1 MRLGTY
7 ILMHRANGW
16 QRAGGPDG
24 CPGDRP
30 SQFVVLPISADH
42 LDPKLVTLPGL
53 SSSSHQSST
62 EPPLLPPP
70 PTLCRVH
77 RLSEPFCTRVVFVL
91 IWWRDVHFVINTFYD
106 DFLYVRFIN
115 KIKLF
120 LNHDPLIKNN
130 RWKRWAMHYL
140 LLLQTYLFQYSTII
154 VTASMY
160 WNSVVHCDVKWS
172 AKRCK

>member
-1 MRLGTY
+1 MADSELGGRMGVPGIAPLNLWFCQSAPITWTQNSWHSLVY
-7 ILMHRANGW
+7 RHHRINHP
-16 QRAGGPDG
+16 QN
-24 CPGDRP
+24 
-30 SQFVVLPISADH
+30 
-42 LDPKLVTLPGL
+42 
-53 SSSSHQSST
+53 
-62 EPPLLPPP
+62 PPPLPPP
-70 PTLCRVH
+70 PSLCRVH

-140 LLLQTYLFQYSTII
+140 WLLQTYLFQYSTVI

-160 WNSVVHCDVKWS
+160 WNSVGALWCEMVSKEILVTYT
-172 AKRCK
+172 